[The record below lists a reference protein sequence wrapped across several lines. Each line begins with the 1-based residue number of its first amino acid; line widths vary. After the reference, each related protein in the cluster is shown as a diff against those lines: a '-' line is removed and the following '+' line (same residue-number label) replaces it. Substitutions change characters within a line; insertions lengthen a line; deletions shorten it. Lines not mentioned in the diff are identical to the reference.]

1 MLFGM
6 DLSEVIR
13 AIGVIGIAAIVF
25 AESGM
30 MVGFFLPG
38 DTLLFTAGFLA
49 HQGTFGISVHLL
61 VLILFIAAVAGDN
74 IGYLFGNK
82 VGRKLFQRPDSVL
95 FHKNN
100 LEKAEKFYQRWGA
113 ATVIL
118 ARFIPVVR
126 TFAPVVAGV
135 GNMPYKIFLA
145 FDIIGGALWTGSVT
159 YTGYFGGAFLE
170 SHGINVELLVLPV
183 ILTVVLFS
191 AASPLI
197 HIWKD
202 PKSRKM
208 FLARFGIGRTAEAK
222 DKK

>member
-13 AIGVIGIAAIVF
+13 AIGVLGIAAIVF

-49 HQGTFGISVHLL
+49 HQGTLGINIHLL
-61 VLILFIAAVAGDN
+61 VLILFVAAVLGDN
-74 IGYLFGNK
+74 IGYFFGHK
-82 VGRKLFQRPDSVL
+82 VGRKLFRKPDSVL
-95 FHKNN
+95 FHKDN
-100 LEKAEKFYQRWGA
+100 LDKAERFYKRWGA
-113 ATVIL
+113 ATVIV
-118 ARFIPVVR
+118 ARFVPVVR

-135 GNMPYKIFLA
+135 SSMPYKIFLA
-145 FDIIGGALWTGSVT
+145 FDIVGGALWTASVT

-170 SHGINVELLVLPV
+170 SRGINVELLVLPV
-183 ILTVVLFS
+183 IVAVVLFS

-197 HIWKD
+197 HILRD
-202 PKSRKM
+202 AKSRKM
-208 FLARFGIGRTAEAK
+208 FLQKFKVGK
-222 DKK
+222 NSNKNPD